1 MANLCV
7 GLLRE
12 LGEQEYHFPPT
23 LERVK
28 EMVMFALRFRTSVV
42 QPKEEN

>member
-1 MANLCV
+1 MAKLGV
-7 GLLRE
+7 GLLYE
-12 LGEQEYHFPPT
+12 LGEQEHSFPST

-28 EMVMFALRFRTSVV
+28 EMVMFALRFRISVV

>member
-1 MANLCV
+1 MVKLGV

-12 LGEQEYHFPPT
+12 LGKREYSFLFM
-23 LERVK
+23 LETVK

-42 QPKEEN
+42 QPKKEN

>member
-1 MANLCV
+1 MANMGV
-7 GLLRE
+7 GLLCE
-12 LGEQEYHFPPT
+12 LEEQEYSFPST

>member
-1 MANLCV
+1 MAKLGV

-12 LGEQEYHFPPT
+12 LGKQEYGFPFT